1 LDCGHG
7 YSSLNYLKNFAV
19 DKIKIDRSFI
29 NGVPDF
35 DNGTIAK
42 VIIELA
48 ENFGLQVIAECVE
61 TKEQIAFLKE
71 NNCFA
76 VQGYYFSCP
85 LPEER
90 LMSWIEDFESQNLL

>member
-1 LDCGHG
+1 
-7 YSSLNYLKNFAV
+7 
-19 DKIKIDRSFI
+19 
-29 NGVPDF
+29 
-35 DNGTIAK
+35 
-42 VIIELA
+42 
-48 ENFGLQVIAECVE
+48 VE

-90 LMSWIEDFESQNLL
+90 LMSWIEDFKSQNLL